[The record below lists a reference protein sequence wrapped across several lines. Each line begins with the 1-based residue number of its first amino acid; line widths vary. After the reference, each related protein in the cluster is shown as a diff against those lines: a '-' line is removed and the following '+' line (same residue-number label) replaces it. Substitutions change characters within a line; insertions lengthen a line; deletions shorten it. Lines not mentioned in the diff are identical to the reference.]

1 MKAVIEIELQ
11 DDVDKEFLEE
21 YLQVISKMLHMFH
34 FVESVRKCDIV
45 NEREYLVDY
54 NEKYCKTVMA
64 RDEEHARQLVIDE
77 RRGDTLYYNI
87 ETVSVEPKS

>member
-1 MKAVIEIELQ
+1 MKAVIEIALQ

-21 YLQVISKMLHMFH
+21 YLRAITKMLHMFH
-34 FVESVRKCDIV
+34 FVESVHRCEVVD
-45 NEREYLVDY
+45 EREYLVDY
-54 NEKYCKTVMA
+54 SEKYCKTVMA

-87 ETVSVEPKS
+87 ETISVEPKS